1 VAGLTCERL
10 KILRDGCEDELVMG
24 AGQAPQS
31 HALEAMMDLQV
42 GKAHLYFLALIA

>member
-1 VAGLTCERL
+1 MICERL

-31 HALEAMMDLQV
+31 HALKAMLNLQV